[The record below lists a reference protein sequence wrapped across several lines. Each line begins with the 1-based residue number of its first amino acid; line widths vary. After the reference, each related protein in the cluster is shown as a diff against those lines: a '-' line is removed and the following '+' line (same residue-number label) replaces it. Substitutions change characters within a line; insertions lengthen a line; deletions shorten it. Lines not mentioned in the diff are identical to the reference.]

1 MDKINQLSLS
11 EKLIAGGGLLMLIA
25 SFLPWYSIDFG
36 IEGFGS
42 VSRNGWESPGAIW
55 SMLAVL
61 LGIAMVVAAL
71 GPKFA
76 GITLPDLG
84 GVTWGQVMLG
94 AGALIALFIILK
106 LINESSYLDFG
117 FFLGIIAAAALAAGG
132 YLMYTEE
139 KTGIVRR

>member
-11 EKLIAGGGLLMLIA
+11 EKLIAGGGILMLVA

-55 SMLAVL
+55 SVLAVL
-61 LGIAMVVAAL
+61 LGIAMVVVAL
-71 GPKFA
+71 GPKLA
-76 GITLPDLG
+76 GMSLPDLG
-84 GVTWGQVMLG
+84 GVTWGQAMLG
-94 AGALIALFIILK
+94 AGALVALCIIIK
-106 LINESSYLDFG
+106 LINESSYMDIG
-117 FFLGIIAAAALAAGG
+117 FFLGILAAVALAAGG

-139 KTGIVRR
+139 KPGIVRR